1 MFDKVLEG
9 SVLGGLL
16 EVDVLLVVV
25 VVGLDG
31 VDGVGG
37 DFGGQGVQFFKASL
51 QAFFNWS
58 QLCKVVLPQPQ
69 LVVFPDANHAEDYH
83 RHQVVRLVANAL

>member
-1 MFDKVLEG
+1 VLDKILEG
-9 SVLGGLL
+9 RVLGGLL

-37 DFGGQGVQFFKASL
+37 DFGRQGVQFLEGHL

-58 QLCKVVLPQPQ
+58 QLCQVVLPQPQ
-69 LVVFPDANHAEDYH
+69 LVILPYANHAEDYH

>member
-1 MFDKVLEG
+1 MLDEVLKG
-9 SVLGGLL
+9 SMLWVLL

-37 DFGGQGVQFFKASL
+37 DFGGEGV
-51 QAFFNWS
+51 
-58 QLCKVVLPQPQ
+58 
-69 LVVFPDANHAEDYH
+69 
-83 RHQVVRLVANAL
+83 

>member
-1 MFDKVLEG
+1 MLDKVLEG
-9 SVLGGLL
+9 SVLRGLF

-25 VVGLDG
+25 VIGFDG

-37 DFGGQGVQFFKASL
+37 DFGGEGVEFLEGRL

-58 QLCKVVLPQPQ
+58 QLCEVVLP
-69 LVVFPDANHAEDYH
+69 
-83 RHQVVRLVANAL
+83 

>member
-1 MFDKVLEG
+1 VLDKVLERR
-9 SVLGGLL
+9 VLGGLL

-25 VVGLDG
+25 VVGFDG
-31 VDGVGG
+31 VNGVGG
-37 DFGGQGVQFFKASL
+37 DFGGEGVEFLEGHL

-58 QLCKVVLPQPQ
+58 QLCQVVLPQPQ

-83 RHQVVRLVANAL
+83 RHQIICLVANAL